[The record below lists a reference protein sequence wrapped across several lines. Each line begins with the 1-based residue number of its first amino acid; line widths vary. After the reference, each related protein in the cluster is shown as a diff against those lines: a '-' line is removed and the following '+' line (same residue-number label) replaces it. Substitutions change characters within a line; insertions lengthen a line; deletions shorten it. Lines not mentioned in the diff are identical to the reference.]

1 MIRNDK
7 LSSLNAFQ
15 PRAIP
20 SARKL
25 FERYGY
31 SRVADG
37 HPDNTD
43 PYHFGTPSNPQGVVP
58 GVGAVSLGASV
69 ADTLINLAAQDRSS
83 EPPVQSTT
91 ESETQP
97 EKSE

>member
-1 MIRNDK
+1 MIHIPECCK
-7 LSSLNAFQ
+7 SVAFV

-20 SARKL
+20 TARKL

-43 PYHFGTPSNPQGVVP
+43 PYHFGTPSNPQGIVP
-58 GVGAVSLGASV
+58 NVGSVAIGASV
-69 ADTLINLAAQDRSS
+69 AESLLAQSQPFAAPPEETKTDS
-83 EPPVQSTT
+83 EV
-91 ESETQP
+91 QP

>member
-1 MIRNDK
+1 MISNKK
-7 LSSLNAFQ
+7 LGALNAFQ

-20 SARKL
+20 TARKL

-31 SRVADG
+31 SRVTDG

-58 GVGAVSLGASV
+58 NVGSVSLGASV
-69 ADTLINLAAQDRSS
+69 ADSLLSSSQS
-83 EPPVQSTT
+83 EPQSEPQPEPEPQP
-91 ESETQP
+91 ESEAN
-97 EKSE
+97 

>member
-7 LSSLNAFQ
+7 LSALNAFQ

-31 SRVADG
+31 SRVVDG

-43 PYHFGTPSNPQGVVP
+43 PYHFGTPSNPQGIVP
-58 GVGAVSLGASV
+58 GVGSVSLGASV
-69 ADTLINLAAQDRSS
+69 ADSLLAQSQQSAA
-83 EPPVQSTT
+83 PPEEVKTD
-91 ESETQP
+91 SETQP